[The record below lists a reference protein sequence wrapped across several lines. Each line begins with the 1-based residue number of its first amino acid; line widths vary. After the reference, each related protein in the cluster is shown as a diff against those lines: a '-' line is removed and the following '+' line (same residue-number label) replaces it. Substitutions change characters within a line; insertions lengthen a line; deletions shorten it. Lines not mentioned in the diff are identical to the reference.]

1 MCEEGNVGKIIRACD
16 EKGQWQKVFKN
27 CTFVKLLKLWDISE
41 EIKHGRGNVTKVV
54 PEVLDE
60 LNNIT
65 NAKGITIANSRASV
79 KILDSVS
86 QAVKNADSE
95 VPFTEVSKFLLIA
108 NTLIEQKLGTDE
120 DAPNQNSDTSTLM
133 ISIETFATAM
143 DSTEK
148 GQPLQQIQL
157 TAADF
162 DAHSTDFYYVNFTGN
177 STVTL
182 NVTGWGNLSN
192 NSSVRIT
199 SLLYADLDK
208 FLTPTEEN
216 LMVNSQIVTSTMVS
230 TSNRTN
236 KINPLIKLTL
246 SPKSKPAN
254 LKSAKCVF
262 WNSSVIN
269 NMQIGWSSKGC
280 KTETIES
287 NILCT
292 CNHLTSFAVLMSP
305 LVIRVPF
312 IDELTYIGLSISIM
326 SLLIC
331 ITIEKITWK
340 AVTKSSIAYSRHIT
354 QLNTAVALLL
364 AQISFLIGSVK
375 SIKME
380 DQLCTVA
387 TIFTHF
393 FFLSTFFW
401 TLNQSLTLLHQIIF
415 VFHHIGRLTF
425 ISFCFL
431 IGYGCPLAIVIAATT
446 SLLKKDMYKRKDACW
461 LDATLNHKFSA
472 FLTFIIPVGCII
484 AINIIILTIVI
495 LKLLRPNISEG
506 LKEQEKETIKKII
519 KAVLI
524 FTPTFGLT
532 WIVGFALLKNNSN
545 FLNYAFVLLNSFQGL
560 FILLAAGF
568 TEKKIRE
575 ALVNH
580 FKPMVSRTSSENV
593 QTKQSFQSST
603 K

>member
-1 MCEEGNVGKIIRACD
+1 
-16 EKGQWQKVFKN
+16 
-27 CTFVKLLKLWDISE
+27 
-41 EIKHGRGNVTKVV
+41 
-54 PEVLDE
+54 
-60 LNNIT
+60 
-65 NAKGITIANSRASV
+65 
-79 KILDSVS
+79 
-86 QAVKNADSE
+86 
-95 VPFTEVSKFLLIA
+95 
-108 NTLIEQKLGTDE
+108 
-120 DAPNQNSDTSTLM
+120 M

-148 GQPLQQIQL
+148 DRNQSLQQIQL
-157 TAADF
+157 KAIEF
-162 DAHSTDFYYVNFTGN
+162 DARSTDYYYVNFSGN
-177 STVTL
+177 STATL

-192 NSSVRIT
+192 NVRI
-199 SLLYADLDK
+199 SNLLFADLDK
-208 FLTPTEEN
+208 VLPSTEED
-216 LMVNSQIVTSTMVS
+216 LIVNSQILTSTIIS

-236 KINPLIKLTL
+236 KISPLIKLTL
-246 SPKSKPAN
+246 SPKTLPAN
-254 LKSAKCVF
+254 LKTARCVF
-262 WNSSVIN
+262 WDYRVIN
-269 NMQIGWSSKGC
+269 NTQIGWSSNGC
-280 KTETIES
+280 NTTTIES

-305 LVIRVPF
+305 NPKLIPF

-340 AVTKSSIAYSRHIT
+340 TVTKSSIAYSRHIT

-364 AQISFLIGSVK
+364 AQISFLIGSTK
-375 SIKME
+375 YIKMQ
-380 DQLCTVA
+380 DDLCTVA

-431 IGYGCPLAIVIAATT
+431 IGYGGPLAIVIATTT
-446 SLLKKDMYKRKDACW
+446 SFLKKDMYKRKDNCW
-461 LDATLNHKFSA
+461 LNATLNHKFSA

-506 LKEQEKETIKKII
+506 LKQEKEAIKKIM

-532 WIVGFALLKNNSN
+532 WIVGFALLKNNSD
-545 FLNYAFVLLNSFQGL
+545 FLHYAFVLLNSFQV
-560 FILLAAGF
+560 IYSF
-568 TEKKIRE
+568 TR
-575 ALVNH
+575 
-580 FKPMVSRTSSENV
+580 
-593 QTKQSFQSST
+593 Q
-603 K
+603 